1 MKNLKKEHRYLL
13 LKKDILGMELPSDI
27 LPVNIP
33 ARIPIVR
40 DNYGDKINFGL
51 HREDSEN
58 AYYHAL
64 YTFYTYENL
73 QTKRNYTRARLR
85 KQMLQDFKNYIYC
98 EAMEKGDNKEVRTEQ
113 LLRIMWHME
122 MFEEIIQVVLKNNEH
137 FRREFEE
144 TWQKD
149 EEFYWIVALDQKRL
163 FTAFGDEQI
172 WRYRNPEL
180 ALKFYELTQLDWKEE
195 EVEWGGADF
204 EEKEGKCGAEVI
216 SLSSY
221 LACKNLVDSAEET
234 VDSCEFTETFF
245 ESEKEKKC
253 WEIYGQ
259 ICEELKWQPDCE
271 RVTELT
277 DSLIDW
283 CLDIGTTELKT
294 NRMLG
299 FLLLV
304 VEKRCLFW
312 NLLCL
317 AGDTEEKI
325 ESLNQRAMKA
335 IVRNEDKRFIAIK
348 HFIARGKDREKL
360 FQDCLYLL
368 QIQKQAMDIA
378 DELRIRQL
386 DSDIAYYTSLETFG
400 YMLPESRDDTAD
412 KGKFSIMNIAYM
424 NDPNEGKNFMQYVR
438 RGDLAAGKRKKEGLR
453 RSVKYPYVFMKCF
466 TSGID
471 DLPMW
476 EMYGDHAK
484 GCCIVLDRTCLWP
497 EVLGR
502 QLPVYRV
509 CYIKKNASGYRI
521 NSKDNPKVNVKRIMY
536 CAEQIRGLMRM
547 IDKKI
552 VGEEILEELVG
563 DIVYL
568 FKDAAYQHEQE
579 VRIFY
584 RYNEASDDF
593 RHTADE
599 MPLLYVMPDI
609 PVKIKEI
616 ILGPKC
622 AEIERKM
629 PYLQERVEW
638 LCGMNDFKM
647 PLMTKSAVEYK

>member
-1 MKNLKKEHRYLL
+1 MKNLKKKHQYLL
-13 LKKDILGMELPSDI
+13 LQEDLFGKELPSEI
-27 LPVNIP
+27 MSVELP
-33 ARIPIVR
+33 ARIPIIR
-40 DNYGDKINFGL
+40 DSYGDNVNFGF

-73 QTKRNYTRARLR
+73 QTGRNYMRARLR
-85 KQMLQDFKNYIYC
+85 RQMLRDFKNYIYC
-98 EAMEKGDNKEVRTEQ
+98 EAREKGDDKEARTEQ

-137 FRREFEE
+137 FQKEFEE
-144 TWQKD
+144 TQRAD
-149 EEFYWIVALDQKRL
+149 EAFYWIVALDQKDL

-172 WRYRNPEL
+172 WRYRNPKL

-195 EVEWGGADF
+195 EFEWRKADF
-204 EEKEGKCGAEVI
+204 EEKSGRCGVKVI
-216 SLSSY
+216 STSSY
-221 LACKNLVDSAEET
+221 LACRDLVDSADEMPG
-234 VDSCEFTETFF
+234 SYEFTEMFF
-245 ESEKEKKC
+245 ESEEEKKC
-253 WEIYGQ
+253 WGIYQ
-259 ICEELKWQPDCE
+259 KICEELKDMPDCE
-271 RVTELT
+271 RITRLT
-277 DSLIDW
+277 DDL
-283 CLDIGTTELKT
+283 LDLCRKMEIKVLKK

-299 FLLLV
+299 LLLLV
-304 VEKRCLFW
+304 LEKRCLYW
-312 NLLCL
+312 NLLSL
-317 AGDTEEKI
+317 DGEPEERIRNLRQQAIEKI
-325 ESLNQRAMKA
+325 TRSEDEKMIVIKDFMVHSERPTEAFLASLHM
-335 IVRNEDKRFIAIK
+335 
-348 HFIARGKDREKL
+348 
-360 FQDCLYLL
+360 L

-400 YMLPESRDDTAD
+400 YMLPESRNDTAD

-521 NSKDNPKVNVKRIMY
+521 NSKDNPKVNVKRIIH

-547 IDKKI
+547 LDKKI

-593 RHTADE
+593 RHTAGE